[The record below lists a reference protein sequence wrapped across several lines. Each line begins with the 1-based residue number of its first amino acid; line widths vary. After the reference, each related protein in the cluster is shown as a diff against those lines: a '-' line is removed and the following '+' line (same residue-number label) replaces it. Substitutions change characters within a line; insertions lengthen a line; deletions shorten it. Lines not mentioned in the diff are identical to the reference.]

1 LLKRHVIFGIVKQN
15 YLLANV
21 LDTKH
26 NTSLIPFTTNII
38 MSKFNLSNRFILG
51 LSLVGS
57 LTFFGCQDALQNEAI
72 TELEQVTLEETKRSE
87 DFIQNQFI
95 VVLKDGAFGQKLGK
109 VAVAPVADRSTNLK
123 NFEVKQVL
131 LTKAVSK
138 MVSEFGVDPKAVE
151 FVYGDALLGFA
162 GTFTDEQIKAIGS
175 DPRVDYIEQDQ
186 IMRITD
192 GFADDGKSTTNTISR
207 TEAQSTP
214 WGISRVGFGNYA
226 GGARWA
232 WVIDSGIDGSHPD
245 LTVDTQFSRSFV
257 SGFSGTQDGNGHGT
271 HVGGTIAAKNN
282 SIGVVGVAAGATL
295 VSCRVFAGSSGS
307 NSAVIS
313 AVDYV
318 RATAYANDVANMS
331 LGGGRSS
338 TLDRAVT
345 NAANAG
351 VYFALAAGNEAQN
364 ANNVS
369 PARVNGNRILTVSAM
384 DINSRYASFSNFAN
398 PPIDVCAPGVN
409 IESTWT
415 GGGYRSIS
423 GTSMATPHVAGILLI
438 NGGTVYTQGNVQN
451 DPDGNADPIAKK

>member
-1 LLKRHVIFGIVKQN
+1 
-15 YLLANV
+15 
-21 LDTKH
+21 
-26 NTSLIPFTTNII
+26 
-38 MSKFNLSNRFILG
+38 MSKFNLSSKFILG
-51 LSLVGS
+51 LGLAGS
-57 LTFFGCQDALQNEAI
+57 LTFFGCETAEKQAI
-72 TELEQVTLEETKRSE
+72 VELEQTTDKVSSEE
-87 DFIQNQFI
+87 FIKHQFI
-95 VVLKDGAFGQKLGK
+95 VVLKDGTFGQKLGK
-109 VAVAPVADRSTNLK
+109 VAVAPVSSRETNLK
-123 NFEVKQVL
+123 NFEAKQEA
-131 LTKAVSK
+131 LTASVNE
-138 MVSEFGVDPKAVE
+138 MVAQFGVEPEAIE

-162 GTFTDEQIKAIGS
+162 GTFTDDQIKAIENDS
-175 DPRVDYIEQDQ
+175 RVEYVEQDQ
-186 IMRITD
+186 VMRISD
-192 GFADDGKSTTNTISR
+192 GFADDGKSGTNTVSR

-214 WGISRVGFGNYA
+214 WGISRVGYGNYA

-257 SGFSGTQDGNGHGT
+257 SGYSGTQDGNGHGT
-271 HVGGTIAAKNN
+271 HVSGTIAAKNN

-295 VSCRVFAGSSGS
+295 VSCRVFAGNSGS

-318 RATAYANDVANMS
+318 KANAYVDDVTNMS
-331 LGGGRSS
+331 LGGGRST
-338 TLDRAVT
+338 TLDNAIKS
-345 NAANAG
+345 AANAG

-384 DINSRYASFSNFAN
+384 DVNSRYASFSNYAN
-398 PPIDVCAPGVN
+398 PPIDVCAPGVSIN
-409 IESTWT
+409 STWT

-438 NGGTVYTQGNVQN
+438 NGGTVNTQGNVQN